1 MYSYFFFSCVTIKC
15 LSFCFILDSLRH
27 VSDLYFALLVSP
39 PLCVQV
45 VSRLHIRVPFQMPQN
60 PNYAVCNMDLM
71 QSNIASDSRSL
82 TL

>member
-39 PLCVQV
+39 PHYVYK
-45 VSRLHIRVPFQMPQN
+45 SS
-60 PNYAVCNMDLM
+60 AG
-71 QSNIASDSRSL
+71 S
-82 TL
+82 T

>member
-39 PLCVQV
+39 PIMCT
-45 VSRLHIRVPFQMPQN
+45 SRQQAPHKSTF
-60 PNYAVCNMDLM
+60 
-71 QSNIASDSRSL
+71 SNATKPKLYCLQYGLDAEQYCI
-82 TL
+82 